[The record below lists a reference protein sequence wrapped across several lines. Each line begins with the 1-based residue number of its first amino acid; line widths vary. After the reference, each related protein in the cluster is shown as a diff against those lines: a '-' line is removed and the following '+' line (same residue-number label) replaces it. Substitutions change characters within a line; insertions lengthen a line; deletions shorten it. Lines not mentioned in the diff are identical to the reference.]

1 MEFVESPSLEYM
13 ISCVY
18 RPYIEE
24 HVNVVQ
30 LAEMMPC
37 MEDALSYLKSVRSLS
52 ESVDIFLNHLHTSR
66 SSEKYKEFAKALMNA
81 EYTVLFCALCCG
93 PVYFDNEH
101 HKKMMS
107 LFVKGV
113 SQSFS
118 PTEVAHL
125 LSNHGILSATHAMGV
140 NILETEGNHADAVF
154 LLFDSLARQNEN
166 WYQHLL
172 DALAS
177 LNYSKLVLELE
188 SKYYEQSGHV
198 SNAPI
203 NYLSRRTHSV
213 NQNEFAVDHSLY
225 LPDSLDNAL
234 TPFGATIDVNKR
246 VQSEETILMNEFV
259 PTTQTELNSSMK
271 LASKQVTWSN
281 AYPQHLSG
289 IGSQEYEQRKTSI
302 KNRKPSTYYIDNILV
317 SSSRI
322 MNPEDLNGA
331 TIDVNTSVKSEE
343 TTLMNELLEARKTKL
358 TSPTQATSL
367 NCFADTYQYLS
378 EVEAQQAE
386 LNSSIRLAPKQVIWS
401 NFLADK
407 PQDLTVIGSQ
417 EHEERKSS
425 IKTRKP
431 STYYVGN
438 TLKQDGSL
446 VSLSNQIV
454 KPEDLKDSIL
464 TDQNA
469 IIQHSYSMPEEMS
482 FSQKDSI
489 SPEELMKFLF
499 VKGVSQSFS
508 PSEVADL
515 LSNHGILSATY
526 VSGVKLLET
535 EGNHEDAVLLLF
547 NSLAQQNENWYQHLL
562 DALAS
567 LNYSK
572 LVSELDPEYY
582 ERSGHVSDAPIRF
595 PSQERHSLDQNE
607 FVVDQNLF
615 PPDSYLTEEAGSNL
629 GTDTIE
635 VISYETQDVNT
646 RVSSEETTLMNE
658 FLSRRHDSVVSEQ
671 GSVTQ
676 TAKDDAQPG
685 VVYPEQKEGSSEG
698 LEETE
703 DINEP
708 EPSRTQGK
716 KSVFSDSN
724 RKSSFPTAKDEE
736 PHGVLYPEQSAALF
750 EGSEIKDKSHEQ
762 ALEHSGTE
770 RRSTAR
776 PDSAL
781 GTFSLPSTS
790 NRNSLTLR
798 KESSSF
804 VKAAKIHVTT
814 DEAPLITI
822 FGQSIVVPELTIST
836 KTFQFDSEH
845 SVKSRK
851 GSEVTSKR
859 NSVRSESGSISMKK
873 SSLQFSEHPQPS
885 RDNSS
890 PTEEKMYK
898 HVERNDAEYE
908 EDDPQP

>member
-1 MEFVESPSLEYM
+1 MEFIESLSLEYM

-52 ESVDIFLNHLHTSR
+52 ESVDIFLNHLHTCR
-66 SSEKYKEFAKALMNA
+66 SAEKYKEFANALMNA

-118 PTEVAHL
+118 PSEVADL

-140 NILETEGNHADAVF
+140 KLLETEGNHADAVF

-177 LNYSKLVLELE
+177 LNYSKLVSELE

-203 NYLSRRTHSV
+203 NYSSLKTHSV
-213 NQNEFAVDHSLY
+213 NQNEFAVDNSLY
-225 LPDSLDNAL
+225 IPDSLDNAL

-246 VQSEETILMNEFV
+246 VKFEETTLMNEFV
-259 PTTQTELNSSMK
+259 PTTQTELKSSIK
-271 LASKQVTWSN
+271 LAFKQVTWSN

-289 IGSQEYEQRKTSI
+289 IGSQEYDQRKTSI
-302 KNRKPSTYYIDNILV
+302 KNRKPSTYYIDNILKQDGSLV

-343 TTLMNELLEARKTKL
+343 TTLMNEFLEARQTEL
-358 TSPTQATSL
+358 TSPTQTTSL

-407 PQDLTVIGSQ
+407 PQDLSDIGSQ
-417 EHEERKSS
+417 EHEQRKSF

-438 TLKQDGSL
+438 TLKQDSSL
-446 VSLSNQIV
+446 VSLSNHVV

-489 SPEELMKFLF
+489 SPEDLMKFLF

-515 LSNHGILSATY
+515 LSNLGILSATY

-535 EGNHEDAVLLLF
+535 EGNHEDAVLLLL

-567 LNYSK
+567 LNYSR

-595 PSQERHSLDQNE
+595 PSQERHSVNQNK
-607 FVVDQNLF
+607 FAVDQNLY
-615 PPDSYLTEEAGSNL
+615 PPDSYLTEEAVSNL

-646 RVSSEETTLMNE
+646 RVSSDETTLMNE
-658 FLSRRHDSVVSEQ
+658 LLSRRNDSVISEQ

-685 VVYPEQKEGSSEG
+685 VVYPEQKVGSSEG

-703 DINEP
+703 HISEQTL

-750 EGSEIKDKSHEQ
+750 EGSEIKEKSHEQ
-762 ALEHSGTE
+762 ALEHSGTQ
-770 RRSTAR
+770 RRSTAI
-776 PDSAL
+776 PDSAF

-790 NRNSLTLR
+790 NRNSLALR

-822 FGQSIVVPELTIST
+822 FGQSIVVPELTIT
-836 KTFQFDSEH
+836 AKTYQFDSEH
-845 SVKSRK
+845 SLKSRK
-851 GSEVTSKR
+851 GFEVTSKR
-859 NSVRSESGSISMKK
+859 NFVRSEPGSNSMK
-873 SSLQFSEHPQPS
+873 E
-885 RDNSS
+885 SS

-898 HVERNDAEYE
+898 HVERSDAEYE